1 MDIFLILF
9 ICLVF
14 YIGYIVGCH
23 MTYYK
28 LSRIFTQLATSLGV
42 DLEQELLKL
51 KKLKERKSNN
61 TINYNCVE
69 LETEVHGDMIYLF
82 DKERNDFIAQAKSI
96 DELAK
101 LTKEI
106 KKIDDAI
113 VIHGDKVFRFI
124 NGKSEEKNNV

>member
-1 MDIFLILF
+1 
-9 ICLVF
+9 
-14 YIGYIVGCH
+14 

-51 KKLKERKSNN
+51 KRLKERKSND
-61 TINYNCVE
+61 TINFNCVE